1 MAVYF
6 IFSQIRNFITQ
17 QPAIHLIKSIPIIN
31 KLTSFTMKIY
41 LIIVILLVTIPKI
54 SSCQLPGDFQTKN
67 ATGNWSDFN
76 AWNIYTGA
84 VWIPAVGGQIPS
96 ATSNVLIQSNNAINV
111 DITTAV
117 CNDLNFG
124 ASGIT
129 LKVIVQANNKLSIYG
144 NLNQFDNSN
153 VPFPLFGVG
162 AKIIFAGSSN
172 QVITNS
178 DASTNLNTVEI
189 NKSGGTFTLPATI
202 TKFDVFTLTA
212 GTVSGASGSTLQG
225 SSTFPIVNI
234 NGGIWNQT
242 AGGANK
248 INGGTGGATCALN
261 INSGIMTLS
270 TTSGVGYNFSSV
282 TISNGGILNL
292 NNDINA
298 IDITTSFFIDATST
312 LNTAMGTT
320 PSASVMTF
328 LGTVN
333 YIHSAAQNIINTSY
347 ANLGLS
353 GGGKKI
359 PIADLNITKN
369 VSLSGAAILPLTS
382 LIGVTIGGHWTNYGT
397 AGLTESGSTI
407 NFNGSGAQS
416 INTLGGEDFFVLKKT
431 GSGTLTLNADVR
443 IAGTSSELIIT
454 TGILDAG
461 TFTLSGTASTAF
473 VMSGGILRLAK
484 LSTTVPELAITP
496 YSLTGGTIEL
506 YGSGTQILRGGKDY
520 RNLTFSGNTSTTLAS
535 NPKSIM
541 GTVFINSSALLDI
554 GNSDGFG
561 DINTNLTMDGGRFKM
576 SGSGTSKPDID
587 GTYTLISGIIEFA
600 GSDIGTQPIKGS
612 ANNKTIP
619 IVYKNIE
626 VNGSNVGASSN
637 NIILYETSGSFTV
650 KNGKTFTIGARTI
663 KSNNDVINTST
674 VTIEDNANW
683 KSANDKG
690 FSGYTEGFGS
700 NSSIHSNIAAANI
713 SLGAGSTVDY
723 TSIAAQVISNQIP
736 YQNLSLSVSGIKT
749 APATTLTIKGNFAKS
764 GMAIFSH
771 NNGTVLLNGAT
782 QSFAGLIYNNL
793 WLDNAGTKTLSA
805 NTTVIDSIKIGNTG
819 TDPVTNLEL
828 NAYYLTLQSN
838 AGKTARLATVAPNA
852 TITYSGIG
860 RFIVQRNIPPQ
871 RAWRLMTAPVVVDAT
886 KTVFNAWQRG
896 GVISTGTGIFISGP
910 LAPAGGLDV
919 TPLGNYSLKLF
930 NGTELKG
937 VPDTK
942 VITISGTA
950 ITPGTPQNY
959 GMFLFVRGD
968 RSSSALFYPP
978 YKNETT
984 LSDTGMVQIKTQTF
998 NLTGPAATGY
1008 ALVGNPFASEVDMN
1022 AVMASGVNVDNTKYY
1037 MYDPFINT
1045 EQGGYLTYFKNIST
1059 GLFESVPESP
1069 GGQKSN
1075 VYSSQAFYVFR
1086 TGVGATLTFTENN
1099 KRMATPLSFFRP
1111 VFTTQ
1116 SLRTNLYLQNTD
1128 NSSMILAD
1136 GNIARFDDDYSNE
1149 AANASILKFT
1159 NIRENL
1165 GLLRNGKMY
1174 AVENRK
1180 PVMGTDTL
1188 FMHLLKTTQR
1198 SYQFQFLPENIDP
1211 LLTAML
1217 EDGYTGIKIPISLS
1231 AASTFSFSITTDS
1244 ASAISNR
1251 FRVVFTAPP
1260 VRTLSVMFTSIKAS
1274 RQNNDIVVEWAVI
1287 NEVNNSR
1294 YEIEKSA
1301 DGQHFTR
1308 VNTTAAS
1315 EIIMYDWLD
1324 KNAWHGDNFFRI
1336 KNIDN
1341 NGLESYSSIV
1351 KIKFDNGEG
1360 GIDIYSNPVTDG
1372 IISLQL
1378 LNQPK
1383 GVYQFRLL
1391 NNLGQSIFSKSF
1403 NHVGGNI
1410 VVPIIPGE
1418 GRMLT
1423 GTYHLQVVK
1432 PDKTIRYIKVV
1443 AREK

>member
-1 MAVYF
+1 
-6 IFSQIRNFITQ
+6 
-17 QPAIHLIKSIPIIN
+17 
-31 KLTSFTMKIY
+31 MKMY
-41 LIIVILLVTIPKI
+41 LIIAILFVTMPKI
-54 SSCQLPGDFQTKN
+54 SLCQIAGDFQTKN
-67 ATGNWSDFN
+67 AAGNWSDFN
-76 AWNIYTGA
+76 AWKIYTGA
-84 VWIPAVGGQIPS
+84 AWTAAVAGQIPS
-96 ATSNVLIQSNNAINV
+96 PTSNVFVQSNNAINV

-117 CNDLNFG
+117 CNDLNFSATG
-124 ASGIT
+124 TT

-153 VPFPLFGVG
+153 VPFPSFGAG

-172 QVITNS
+172 QLITNS
-178 DASTNLNTVEI
+178 GANTNLNTVEI
-189 NKSGGTFTLPATI
+189 NKSGGTFTLPGVT
-202 TKFDVFTLTA
+202 TKYDVFTLTA

-225 SSTFPIVNI
+225 ISTSSIVNI

-242 AGGANK
+242 SGGANK
-248 INGGTGGATCALN
+248 INGGTGGATCTLN
-261 INSGIMTLS
+261 INSGVMTLS
-270 TTSGVGYNFSSV
+270 TTSGIGYNFSSV

-292 NNDINA
+292 NNDIAA
-298 IDITTSFFIDATST
+298 ISITTSFSIDATST

-320 PSASVMTF
+320 PSASTMTF

-333 YIHSAAQNIINTSY
+333 YNHSAAQNIINASY
-347 ANLGLS
+347 ANLGLF
-353 GGGKKI
+353 GGGSKT
-359 PIADLNITKN
+359 PSADLNIARNIIIAGTA
-369 VSLSGAAILPLTS
+369 VLPLTS
-382 LIGVTIGGHWTNYGT
+382 LIEVTIGGNWTSYST
-397 AGLTESGSTI
+397 AGLTESTSTI

-416 INTLGGEDFFVLKKT
+416 INTLGGEDFFILKKT

-443 IAGTSSELIIT
+443 LAGTSSALIIS
-454 TGILDAG
+454 TGVLDAG

-473 VMSGGILRLAK
+473 VMSGGTLRLAK
-484 LSTTVPELAITP
+484 LSSTVPELAITP
-496 YSLTGGTIEL
+496 YSFTGGTIEL
-506 YGSGTQILRGGKDY
+506 YGSGTQILRGGRDY
-520 RNLTFSGNTSTTLAS
+520 RNLTFSGNTLTTLSS
-535 NPKSIM
+535 NPTSIT
-541 GTVFINSSALLDI
+541 GTVFISGFALLDI

-576 SGSGTSKPDID
+576 SGSSTSKPDID

-600 GSDIGTQPIKGS
+600 GSAIGTQPIKGS

-637 NIILYETSGSFTV
+637 NIILNEASGSFTV
-650 KNGKTFTIGARTI
+650 KNGKTFSIGARTI
-663 KSNNDVINTST
+663 KSNNDVVNTST

-690 FSGYTEGFGS
+690 FSGFTEGFGS
-700 NSSIHSNIAAANI
+700 NSSIHSNIAAVNI
-713 SLGAGSTVDY
+713 SIGAGSTVDY
-723 TSIAAQVISNQIP
+723 TSTAAQVISNQIP

-749 APATTLTIKGNFAKS
+749 APPTTLTIQGNFTKS
-764 GMAIFSH
+764 GTAIFSH
-771 NNGTVLLNGAT
+771 NNGTVLLNGIT
-782 QSFAGLIYNNL
+782 QSFAGLTYNNL
-793 WLDNAGTKTLSA
+793 WIDNAGTKTLSA
-805 NTTVIDSIKIGNTG
+805 NAIVIDSLKIGNIG
-819 TDPVTNLEL
+819 IDPVTNLEL
-828 NAYYLTLQSN
+828 NASYLTLQSN
-838 AGKTARLATVAPNA
+838 ASKTARLATVAPNA

-896 GVISTGTGIFISGP
+896 GVTSAGTGIFISGP

-919 TPLGNYSLKLF
+919 TPLGNYSLKLY

-942 VITISGTA
+942 AITISGTA

-1008 ALVGNPFASEVDMN
+1008 TLVGNPFASEVDMN
-1022 AVMASGVNVDNTKYY
+1022 AVMAAGVNIDNTRYY
-1037 MYDPFINT
+1037 MYDPFINL
-1045 EQGGYLTYFKNIST
+1045 EQGGYLTYFKNIAT
-1059 GLFESVPESP
+1059 GLFESAPESP

-1099 KRMATPLSFFRP
+1099 KSMATPLSFFRP
-1111 VFTTQ
+1111 ASTTQ
-1116 SLRTNLYLQNTD
+1116 SFRTNLYVQNTD
-1128 NSSMILAD
+1128 NNTILAD
-1136 GNIARFDDDYSNE
+1136 GNIARFDEGYSNE
-1149 AANASILKFT
+1149 AGNGSILKFS
-1159 NIRENL
+1159 NIKENL
-1165 GLLRNGKMY
+1165 GLLRSGKMY

-1180 PVMGTDTL
+1180 AVIGTDTL
-1188 FMHLLKTTQR
+1188 FLHLLKTTHR
-1198 SYQFQFLPENIDP
+1198 NYELQFVPQNIDP
-1211 LLTAML
+1211 LLTAIV
-1217 EDGYTGIKIPISLS
+1217 EDGYTGIKTPVSVS
-1231 AASTFSFSITTDS
+1231 AASSYSFSITADS
-1244 ASAISNR
+1244 ASAVSNR
-1251 FRVVFTAPP
+1251 FRIIFTAPS
-1260 VRTLSVMFTSIKAS
+1260 VVTLPLMFTSIKAS
-1274 RQNNDIVVEWAVI
+1274 RKNNDIVVEWAVA
-1287 NEVNNSR
+1287 NELNNSR

-1301 DGQHFTR
+1301 DGQHFAR

-1315 EIIMYDWLD
+1315 GIIMYNWLD
-1324 KNAWHGDNFFRI
+1324 KNAWQGDNFFRI
-1336 KNIDN
+1336 KNISN
-1341 NGLESYSSIV
+1341 NGEESYSSIV

-1360 GIDIYSNPVTDG
+1360 GIAIYSNPVTDG

-1383 GVYQFRLL
+1383 GVYQFVLFD
-1391 NNLGQSIFSKSF
+1391 NLGQLIFSSSF
-1403 NHVGGNI
+1403 NHVGGTI
-1410 VVPIIPGE
+1410 VVPVIRGE
-1418 GRMLT
+1418 GIMVT

-1432 PDKTIRYIKVV
+1432 PDKTMRYIKVL
-1443 AREK
+1443 AQEK